1 MDSYGGRGGGGA
13 GVLCYSLNFSQ
24 LHYLI
29 TCYCRFQLL
38 LFYHTASMVKG
49 GAHASRPPQ
58 APKLVDLIAV
68 LGVITL
74 RIMHGIPISEQTRN
88 DRICT
93 GFAFVFLSMN
103 TLSFIYHLCV

>member
-1 MDSYGGRGGGGA
+1 M
-13 GVLCYSLNFSQ
+13 NSQ
-24 LHYLI
+24 QRAI
-29 TCYCRFQLL
+29 MSGS
-38 LFYHTASMVKG
+38 A
-49 GAHASRPPQ
+49 
-58 APKLVDLIAV
+58 AV